1 MKKYLVDILIIS
13 VFLIG
18 LSLLLYPTVSDY
30 INARNSSKVIADY
43 ESNITNASAER
54 IAQIFEEADAY
65 NQNLA
70 ATTASLYDP
79 SKVKGYY
86 DVLDPIGAGIMG
98 YLDIERIGVQLPI
111 YHGVS
116 EGVLQIGVGHMEG
129 TSLPI
134 GGENTHCVFSGH
146 RGLPSAKLFT
156 DLDEMQTG
164 DIFTITVMNRLLT
177 YQVDQIKVVLPTET
191 DDLQLVAGKDYCTLV
206 TCTPY
211 GVNTHRLLVR
221 GVRIDNPEIA
231 PTIYVSN
238 EAFRIEKLI
247 VLTVVAVPMLS
258 LLLIFL
264 LIRSI
269 VRIVRRKTS
278 DKKEGN
284 EHETT

>member
-54 IAQIFEEADAY
+54 IAQIFEEADVY